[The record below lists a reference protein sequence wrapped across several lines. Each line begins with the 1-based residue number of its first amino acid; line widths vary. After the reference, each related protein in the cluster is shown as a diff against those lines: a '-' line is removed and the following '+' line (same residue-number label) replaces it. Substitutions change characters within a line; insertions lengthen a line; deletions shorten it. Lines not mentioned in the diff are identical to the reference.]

1 MIVSIIGAGKVGNCL
16 TRLFQQKSIDVE
28 LISGRDILG
37 IQSARADL
45 AIFALADRAYAEII
59 PKIKVSF
66 KNAVHTSG
74 SLPLELLKPIAENY
88 GVFYP
93 YNSISKPENYA
104 LNLCL
109 EASNTLF
116 LKSLEKTAKIISE
129 KVFFM
134 DSEERAKLHLAAVFA
149 QNFTNYLYTV
159 AEDLTPHKSL
169 ILELIQHHTELL
181 KTTPAKLLQTGPA
194 IRRDDNI
201 IQAHLR
207 RLENPDDRELYRLLT
222 RNIQKKHEL

>member
-1 MIVSIIGAGKVGNCL
+1 MTVSIIGTGKVGRCF
-16 TRLFQQKSIDVE
+16 TYLFEQKGVE
-28 LISGRDILG
+28 VNLILGRDISS

-45 AIFALADRAYAEII
+45 VIFALADRAYTEII
-59 PKIKVSF
+59 PNIKVSF

-93 YNSISKPENYA
+93 YNSISKPGDYA

-109 EASNTLF
+109 EASDALF
-116 LKSLEKTAKIISE
+116 LKSLEETAKMISE
-129 KVFFM
+129 KVFLI

-169 ILELIQHHTELL
+169 ILELIQHHIELL

-194 IRRDDNI
+194 VRRDDNI
-201 IQAHLR
+201 IQAHLQ
-207 RLENPDDRELYRLLT
+207 RLENPDDKELYLLLT

>member
-1 MIVSIIGAGKVGNCL
+1 MTIAIIGTGKVGRCL
-16 TRLFQQKSIDVE
+16 TSLFEQNDVE
-28 LISGRDILG
+28 VELVSGRDIAR
-37 IQSARADL
+37 IQFVRADL
-45 AIFALADRAYAEII
+45 VIFALADRAYAEVI
-59 PKIKVSF
+59 PNIKVSF

-93 YNSISKPENYA
+93 YNSISNPGNYA

-109 EASNTLF
+109 EASGALF
-116 LKSLEKTAKIISE
+116 LKFLEETAKMISE
-129 KVFFM
+129 KVFFI

-149 QNFTNYLYTV
+149 QNFTNYLYTI
-159 AEDLTPHKSL
+159 AEDLTPHKPL
-169 ILELIQHHTELL
+169 VLELIQHHVELL

-194 IRRDDNI
+194 VRRDDNI
-201 IQAHLR
+201 IQAHIQ
-207 RLENPDDRELYRLLT
+207 RLENPDDKELYRLLT